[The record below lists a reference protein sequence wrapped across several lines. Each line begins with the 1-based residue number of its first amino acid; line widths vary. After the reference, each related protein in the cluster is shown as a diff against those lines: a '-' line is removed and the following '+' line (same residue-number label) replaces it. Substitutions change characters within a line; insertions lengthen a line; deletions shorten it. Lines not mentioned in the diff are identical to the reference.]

1 MEDAGFECISYTDSL
16 KALQEFRRSY
26 YDSVILDIKMPKLNG
41 FALCEK
47 IREIENTVQIIFITV
62 GEVSM
67 RTLEGSIIQS

>member
-1 MEDAGFECISYTDSL
+1 MQGMNASHTNSVQ
-16 KALQEFRRSY
+16 ALQEFRPNY
-26 YDSVILDIKMPKLNG
+26 YDLVILDIKMPKLDG